1 VIVGGRGATEL
12 VDEHRLSEAGVFT
25 LPVSRAGLLSAALFF
40 AFSLLPSLLPRTAI
54 MQGVVSGITV
64 TLGYG
69 VGTSLRWLASYL
81 GVPALRGRAQ
91 TLFVGGWLVV
101 LTVALGWSVWRHV
114 GWQNEVRALF
124 DMEAGTPTVWLV
136 IIPVT
141 LVVAAILLVLARAVR
156 KLFRSISRRLE
167 ERLPRRVAVLLGGV
181 ASVMLLSMLWNGILV
196 DGFFALANRTFAPID
211 TATDEGVVR
220 TVSAARS
227 GGPGSL
233 VDWDTLGR
241 KGRTFV
247 ATGPTVE
254 ELEAYHRREA
264 LEPIRVYAGLRS
276 AATPTQRAD
285 LVLEELKR
293 TGGFDRQVL
302 VVATTTGTGY
312 LEPNAMDSLEY
323 VHNGDTAIAGVQY
336 SYLPSWISLL
346 ADQDEVRE
354 TSRAVFATV
363 HAYWSTLPQDD
374 RPRLYLY
381 GLSLGSYGVETILT
395 SINIINEPIDGA
407 LLVGPPFVNELWKD
421 LVAGRDPGSSPS
433 APVYEAGRTV
443 RFANEGVRDP
453 LPAGDWPRT
462 RVLYVQ
468 HASDPVT
475 FFSPDLLL
483 NRPDWL
489 LPDQRGADVPD
500 RFSWV
505 PLVTMWQV
513 LFDLPAAG
521 SVPEGFGHLFTRE
534 ANAQAWIDVTRPE
547 PWTAADSD
555 ALRRHLRTA
564 DPAEARTGG

>member
-1 VIVGGRGATEL
+1 MGGRGAPDRADQVRAQQRQVL
-12 VDEHRLSEAGVFT
+12 AW
-25 LPVSRAGLLSAALFF
+25 PASRAGLLSAALFF
-40 AFSLLPSLLPRTAI
+40 AFSLLPSLLPRTAV

-64 TLGYG
+64 ALGYG
-69 VGTSLRWLASYL
+69 AGTVLRWAASYL
-81 GVPALRGRAQ
+81 GLSAPRGRAR
-91 TLFVGGWLVV
+91 TVLVGGWSVV
-101 LTVALGWSVWRHV
+101 LTAALAWSVWRHV

-124 DMEAGTPTVWLV
+124 GMEASTPTVWFV
-136 IIPVT
+136 IVPVT
-141 LVVAAILLVLARAVR
+141 LLVAAVLLVLARAVR

-167 ERLPRRVAVLLGGV
+167 DRLPRRVAVLLGGV
-181 ASVMLLSMLWNGILV
+181 TSVVLLSMLWNGILV
-196 DGFFALANRTFAPID
+196 DGFFTLANRTFAPID
-211 TATDEGVVR
+211 TATDEGVVP
-220 TVSAARS
+220 TTSALRS

-247 ATGPTVE
+247 ATGPTVD
-254 ELEAYHRREA
+254 ELEAYHGQEA
-264 LEPIRVYAGLRS
+264 QEPIRVYAGLRS
-276 AATPTQRAD
+276 GDTAARRAE
-285 LVLEELKR
+285 LVLAELQR
-293 TGGFDRQVL
+293 TGAFDRQVL

-323 VHNGDTAIAGVQY
+323 VHNGDTAVAGVQY

-381 GLSLGSYGVETILT
+381 GLSLGSYGVESILT
-395 SINIINEPIDGA
+395 SVNIVNEPIDGA
-407 LLVGPPFVNELWKD
+407 LMVGPPFVNELWND
-421 LVAGRDPGSSPS
+421 LVAGRDPGSSP
-433 APVYEAGRTV
+433 ATPVYEGGRTV
-443 RFANEGVRDP
+443 RFVNEGERDP
-453 LPAGDWPRT
+453 RSAADGWGRT
-462 RVLYVQ
+462 RLLYVQ

-489 LPDQRGADVPD
+489 LPDQRGADVPE
-500 RFSWV
+500 RFGWV

-513 LFDLPAAG
+513 LLDLPAAG

-564 DPAEARTGG
+564 DPATPSVGG

>member
-1 VIVGGRGATEL
+1 MSGQGARGAADL
-12 VDEHRLSEAGVFT
+12 GRAPAAGVFSW
-25 LPVSRAGLLSAALFF
+25 PASRAGLVSAGLFF
-40 AFSLLPSLLPRTAI
+40 AFSLLPSLLPRTAM

-64 TLGYG
+64 ALGYG
-69 VGTSLRWLASYL
+69 VGTLLRWAATYL
-81 GVPALRGRAQ
+81 GLPVWRGQARRVL
-91 TLFVGGWLVV
+91 TIGSTIV
-101 LTVALGWSVWRHV
+101 LTVALAWSVWRHV
-114 GWQNEVRALF
+114 GWQNQVRGLF
-124 DMEAGTPTVWLV
+124 GMDPSTPTVWFV
-136 IIPVT
+136 IIPVA
-141 LVVAAILLVLARAVR
+141 LLVAAALLVLARAVR
-156 KLFRSISRRLE
+156 KLFRSISRRFE
-167 ERLPRRVAVLLGGV
+167 QRLPRRQALLLGGAV
-181 ASVMLLSMLWNGILV
+181 SVVLLSMLWNGILV
-196 DGFFALANRTFAPID
+196 DGSFAVANRTFAPID

-220 TVSAARS
+220 TASAARS

-247 ATGPTVE
+247 ATGPTVD
-254 ELEAYHRREA
+254 ELEAYHGREA
-264 LEPIRVYAGLRS
+264 REPIRVYAGLRS
-276 AATPTQRAD
+276 AATPARRAE
-285 LVLEELKR
+285 LVLAELER
-293 TGGFDRQVL
+293 TGAFDRQVL

-354 TSRAVFATV
+354 TSRAVFDTV
-363 HAYWSTLPQDD
+363 HAYWSTLPDDD

-381 GLSLGSYGVETILT
+381 GLSLGSYGVESILT
-395 SINIINEPIDGA
+395 SINIVNEPIDGA
-407 LLVGPPFVNELWKD
+407 LMVGPPFVNQLWND
-421 LVAGRDPGSSPS
+421 LVAGREPGSSP
-433 APVYEAGRTV
+433 ATPVYEGGRTV
-443 RFANEGVRDP
+443 RFVNEGDRDP
-453 LPAGDWPRT
+453 APADGWGRT
-462 RVLYVQ
+462 RILYLQ

-483 NRPDWL
+483 DRPDWL

-500 RFSWV
+500 RFTWV

-521 SVPEGFGHLFTRE
+521 TVPDGFGHLFTRE

-555 ALRRHLRTA
+555 ALRQHLPTPDPTA
-564 DPAEARTGG
+564 PPRSG

>member
-1 VIVGGRGATEL
+1 M
-12 VDEHRLSEAGVFT
+12 
-25 LPVSRAGLLSAALFF
+25 SAALFF

-64 TLGYG
+64 ALGYG
-69 VGTSLRWLASYL
+69 VGTSLRWLATFL
-81 GVPALRGRAQ
+81 GLPALRGQAHRV
-91 TLFVGGWLVV
+91 LVGGWSVV
-101 LTVALGWSVWRHV
+101 LTVALAWSVWRQV

-124 DMEAGTPTVWLV
+124 GMEPGTPTVWLV
-136 IIPVT
+136 IVPVT
-141 LVVAAILLVLARAVR
+141 LLVAAILLVLARTVR
-156 KLFRSISRRLE
+156 KLFRSINRRLQQ
-167 ERLPRRVAVLLGGV
+167 RLPRRVAALLGGV
-181 ASVMLLSMLWNGILV
+181 TSVVLLSILWNGVLV

-211 TATDEGVVR
+211 TATDEGVVP

-227 GGPGSL
+227 GGPGSR
-233 VDWDTLGR
+233 VDWETLGR

-247 ATGPTVE
+247 ATGPSVE
-254 ELEAYHRREA
+254 ELEAFHGRQAR
-264 LEPIRVYAGLRS
+264 EPIRVYVGLRS
-276 AATPTQRAD
+276 ADTPDLRAQ
-285 LVLEELKR
+285 LVLEELQR
-293 TGGFDRQVL
+293 TGAFDRQVL

-354 TSRAVFATV
+354 TAQAVFAAV
-363 HAYWSTLPQDD
+363 HAHWSTLPEED

-407 LLVGPPFVNELWKD
+407 LMVGPPFVNELWND
-421 LVAGRDPGSSPS
+421 LVAGRDPGSSPA

-443 RFANEGVRDP
+443 RFVNEGVRDP
-453 LPAGDWPRT
+453 VPAGDWPRT

-500 RFSWV
+500 RFDWV

-513 LFDLPAAG
+513 LLDLPAAG

-547 PWTAADSD
+547 GWNAADSD
-555 ALRRHLRTA
+555 ALRRHLRTT
-564 DPAEARTGG
+564 DPAPEPTDG

>member
-1 VIVGGRGATEL
+1 MSARGARVTANQ
-12 VDEHRLSEAGVFT
+12 DRTPAAGVFSW
-25 LPVSRAGLLSAALFF
+25 PVSRAGLLSAALFF

-64 TLGYG
+64 ALGYG
-69 VGTSLRWLASYL
+69 VGTFLRWLVTYL
-81 GVPALRGRAQ
+81 GVPALRGRAR
-91 TLFVGGWLVV
+91 TVLVGGWSVV
-101 LTVALGWSVWRHV
+101 LTVTLAWSVWRQV

-124 DMEAGTPTVWLV
+124 GMDAGSPTVWLV
-136 IIPVT
+136 IVSVT
-141 LVVAAILLVLARAVR
+141 LLVAALLLVLARAVR
-156 KLFRSISRRLE
+156 TLFRSISRRLE
-167 ERLPRRVAVLLGGV
+167 GRLPRRVAVLLGGV
-181 ASVMLLSMLWNGILV
+181 ASVVLLSMLWNGILV

-220 TVSAARS
+220 TVSAVRS
-227 GGPGSL
+227 GGPGSV

-247 ATGPTVE
+247 ATGPTVD
-254 ELEAYHRREA
+254 ELEAYHGRRA
-264 LEPIRVYAGLRS
+264 QEPIRIYTGLRS
-276 AATPTQRAD
+276 AATPAQRAE
-285 LVLEELKR
+285 LVLEELQR
-293 TGGFDRQVL
+293 TGGFDREVL

-312 LEPNAMDSLEY
+312 LEANAMDSLEY

-354 TSRAVFATV
+354 TSQAVFGTV
-363 HAYWSTLPQDD
+363 HAYWSTLPEDD

-395 SINIINEPIDGA
+395 SINIVNEPIDGA
-407 LLVGPPFVNELWKD
+407 VMVGPPFVNELWND
-421 LVAGRDPGSSPS
+421 LVAGRDPGSSP
-433 APVYEAGRTV
+433 ATPVYEAGRTV
-443 RFANEGVRDP
+443 RFVNEGVRDP
-453 LPAGDWPRT
+453 IPAEGWGST
-462 RVLYVQ
+462 RILYVQ

-500 RFSWV
+500 RFDWV

-513 LFDLPAAG
+513 LLDLPAAG
-521 SVPEGFGHLFTRE
+521 SVPEGFGHLFTPE

-547 PWTAADSD
+547 PWTATDSD
-555 ALRRHLRTA
+555 ALRRHLRTV
-564 DPAEARTGG
+564 DPAPAPTGG

>member
-1 VIVGGRGATEL
+1 MGGRGAPGRADQ
-12 VDEHRLSEAGVFT
+12 VRAQQRQVFAW
-25 LPVSRAGLLSAALFF
+25 PASRAGLLSAALFF
-40 AFSLLPSLLPRTAI
+40 AFSLLPSLLPRTAV

-64 TLGYG
+64 ALGYG
-69 VGTSLRWLASYL
+69 AGTVLRWAASYL
-81 GVPALRGRAQ
+81 GLSAPRGRAR
-91 TLFVGGWLVV
+91 TVLVGGWSVV
-101 LTVALGWSVWRHV
+101 LTAALAWSVWRHV

-124 DMEAGTPTVWLV
+124 GMEASTPTVWLV
-136 IIPVT
+136 IVPVT
-141 LVVAAILLVLARAVR
+141 LLVAAILLVLARAVR

-167 ERLPRRVAVLLGGV
+167 DRLPRRVAVLLGGV
-181 ASVMLLSMLWNGILV
+181 TSVVLLSMLWNGILV
-196 DGFFALANRTFAPID
+196 DGFFTLANRTFAPID
-211 TATDEGVVR
+211 TATDEGVVP
-220 TVSAARS
+220 TTSALRS

-247 ATGPTVE
+247 ATGPTVD
-254 ELEAYHRREA
+254 ELEAYHGQEA
-264 LEPIRVYAGLRS
+264 QEPIRVYAGLRS
-276 AATPTQRAD
+276 GDTAARRAE
-285 LVLEELKR
+285 LVLAELQR
-293 TGGFDRQVL
+293 TGAFDRQVL

-323 VHNGDTAIAGVQY
+323 VHNGDTAVAGVQY

-381 GLSLGSYGVETILT
+381 GLSLGSYGVESILT
-395 SINIINEPIDGA
+395 SINIVNEPIDGA
-407 LLVGPPFVNELWKD
+407 LMVGPPFVNELWND
-421 LVAGRDPGSSPS
+421 LVAGRDPGSSP
-433 APVYEAGRTV
+433 ATPVYEGGRTV
-443 RFANEGVRDP
+443 RFVNEGERDP
-453 LPAGDWPRT
+453 RSADGWGRT
-462 RVLYVQ
+462 RLLYVQ

-489 LPDQRGADVPD
+489 LPDQRGADVPE
-500 RFSWV
+500 RFGWV

-513 LFDLPAAG
+513 LLDLPAAG

-564 DPAEARTGG
+564 DPATPSVGG

>member
-1 VIVGGRGATEL
+1 MGERGATEV
-12 VDEHRLSEAGVFT
+12 VDEPRVSAAGVFT
-25 LPVSRAGLLSAALFF
+25 WPVSRAGLLSAALVF

-64 TLGYG
+64 ALGYG
-69 VGTSLRWLASYL
+69 VGTFLRWLLAYL
-81 GVPALRGRAQ
+81 GVPALRGRAH
-91 TLFVGGWLVV
+91 TVFVGGWSVV
-101 LTVALGWSVWRHV
+101 LTVALGWSVWRQV

-124 DMEAGTPTVWLV
+124 GMEAGTPTVWLV

-141 LVVAAILLVLARAVR
+141 LLVAAMLLVLARTVR
-156 KLFRSISRRLE
+156 TLFRSISRRLE
-167 ERLPRRVAVLLGGV
+167 ERLPRRVAMLLGGV
-181 ASVMLLSMLWNGILV
+181 SSVVLLSMLWNGFLV

-227 GGPGSL
+227 GGPGSV

-247 ATGPTVE
+247 ATGPTVD
-254 ELEAYHRREA
+254 ELEAYHGRPA
-264 LEPIRVYAGLRS
+264 QEPIRIYAGLRS
-276 AATPTQRAD
+276 AATPAQRAE

-354 TSRAVFATV
+354 TSQAVFATV
-363 HAYWSTLPQDD
+363 HAYWSTLPEDD

-407 LLVGPPFVNELWKD
+407 LLVGPPFVNELWND
-421 LVAGRDPGSSPS
+421 LVAGRDPGSSPA

-443 RFANEGVRDP
+443 RFVNEGVRDP
-453 LPAGDWPRT
+453 VSSDDWART

-500 RFSWV
+500 RFDWV

-513 LFDLPAAG
+513 LLDLPAAG
-521 SVPEGFGHLFTRE
+521 SVPEGFGHLFTPE

-547 PWTAADSD
+547 PWTATDSD
-555 ALRRHLRTA
+555 ALRRHLRTVDQA
-564 DPAEARTGG
+564 LPPIGG

>member
-1 VIVGGRGATEL
+1 MGERGATEV
-12 VDEHRLSEAGVFT
+12 VDEPRVSAAGVFT
-25 LPVSRAGLLSAALFF
+25 WPVSRAGLLSAALVF

-64 TLGYG
+64 ALGYG
-69 VGTSLRWLASYL
+69 VGTFLRWLLAYL
-81 GVPALRGRAQ
+81 GVPALRGRAH
-91 TLFVGGWLVV
+91 TVFVGGWSVV
-101 LTVALGWSVWRHV
+101 LTVALGWSVWRQV

-124 DMEAGTPTVWLV
+124 GMEAGTPTVWLV

-141 LVVAAILLVLARAVR
+141 LLVAAMLLVLARTVR
-156 KLFRSISRRLE
+156 TLFRSISRRLE
-167 ERLPRRVAVLLGGV
+167 ERLPRRVAMLLGGV
-181 ASVMLLSMLWNGILV
+181 SSVVLLSMLWNGFLV

-227 GGPGSL
+227 GGPGSV

-247 ATGPTVE
+247 ATGPTVD
-254 ELEAYHRREA
+254 ELEAYYGRPA
-264 LEPIRVYAGLRS
+264 QEPIRIYAGLRS
-276 AATPTQRAD
+276 AATPAQRAE

-354 TSRAVFATV
+354 TSQAVFATV
-363 HAYWSTLPQDD
+363 HAYWSTLPEDD

-407 LLVGPPFVNELWKD
+407 LLVGPPFVNELWND
-421 LVAGRDPGSSPS
+421 LVAGRDPGSSPA

-443 RFANEGVRDP
+443 RFVNEGVRDP
-453 LPAGDWPRT
+453 VSSDDWART

-500 RFSWV
+500 RFDWV

-513 LFDLPAAG
+513 LLDLPAAG
-521 SVPEGFGHLFTRE
+521 SVPEGFGHLFTPE

-547 PWTAADSD
+547 PWTATDSD
-555 ALRRHLRTA
+555 ALRRHLRTVDQA
-564 DPAEARTGG
+564 LPPIGG